1 MNHFTI
7 MHKEYS
13 PSILKKLKN
22 ITLQEICSTHFDAK
36 YKDIIVCNEFFNK
49 PGKEHYRFLSY
60 ISTLF
65 NNTTIIDIGS
75 HRGSSA
81 LALSYNST
89 NTIHSFDI
97 VSNVVNEK
105 VKAIENIHFHIENLF
120 DEAGQAKWETTIKN
134 SPFIFLDVD
143 PHDGNMEIDFYNYL
157 KRINYCGFVI
167 CDDIWFF
174 KEMRNDFWYKIPDEY
189 KYDVSDFGHWSGT
202 GIFTFNNEIQFPKYD
217 NSCWT
222 MVTAYFNLTKC
233 SDASDEIKSRD
244 QDYYLSHSYGCL
256 SLPYN
261 MVIYCD
267 DESLPKIKKIRPDF
281 LASRTQYIVCDFED
295 FSFKKNGKYLDKN
308 FKDYRNT
315 IIENRVKN
323 PYEFDQRNTASYY
336 LFCMSRYLM
345 LKNVIEKNP
354 FGSTHFSW
362 INFCIERMGYQNLL
376 RLDHAL
382 GQKRNRFSTV
392 YLDHIKESLVK
403 DTREYFLGGRWG
415 RCSLCSGFFTGNA
428 EYMYKVCDLIENK
441 FLEYLDEGYG
451 HADEQLMCPVY
462 YENPDLFEL
471 YYGEYF
477 QMITN
482 YVDIYHGY
490 WAPVEYFA
498 QHSINHGDYKR
509 CIAAC
514 ESLFRSHFLGKTVNN
529 AEVMD
534 YDRFKHLMEVY
545 MKCFEHENS

>member
-1 MNHFTI
+1 

-13 PSILKKLKN
+13 KVILKKLKEL
-22 ITLQEICSTHFDAK
+22 TLQEINSTHFDNK
-36 YKDIIVCNEFFNK
+36 YKDIIVCDEFF
-49 PGKEHYRFLSY
+49 GKSGNQHYRLLSY

-65 NNTTIIDIGS
+65 NNTTIIDIGT

-89 NTIHSFDI
+89 NIIHSFDI
-97 VSNVVNEK
+97 VNNVINEN
-105 VKAIENIHFHIENLF
+105 VKNIENIKFHVENLF
-120 DEAGQAKWETTIKN
+120 EESGQSKWESTIKN

-143 PHDGNMEIDFYNYL
+143 PHNGNMEIDFYNYL
-157 KRINYCGFVI
+157 KKINYQGFVI

-174 KEMRNDFWYKIPDEY
+174 KEMRNDFWYKIPYEY
-189 KYDVSDFGHWSGT
+189 RYDLSDFGHWSGT
-202 GIFTFNNEIQFPKYD
+202 GVFTFNSEIQFPKYD

-233 SDASDEIKSRD
+233 PDASKEIKERN
-244 QDYYLSHSYGCL
+244 QEYYLNHSYGCL

-267 DESLPKIKKIRPDF
+267 TDSLPKIQKLRPDF
-281 LASRTQYIVCDFED
+281 LTSKTQYIVCELDD
-295 FSFKKNGKYLDKN
+295 FSFKKNGKYLDKT
-308 FKDYRNT
+308 FKEYRDI
-315 IIENRVKN
+315 IIENRKKN
-323 PYEFDQRNTASYY
+323 PYIFDERNTASYY
-336 LFCMSRYLM
+336 LFCVSRYLM
-345 LKNVIEKNP
+345 LKDVIDKNP

-362 INFCIERMGYQNLL
+362 INFCIERMGHTNLL

-382 GQKRNRFSTV
+382 SIKRNRFSTV
-392 YLDHIKESLVK
+392 YMDHIEEDIVK
-403 DTREYFLGGRWG
+403 NTPVYFEWG
-415 RCSLCSGFFTGNA
+415 RCSLCSGFFTGNY

-441 FLEYLDEGYG
+441 FLEYLGQGFG

-471 YYGEYF
+471 FYGEYY

-482 YVDIYHGY
+482 YVDIYQSY
-490 WAPVEYFA
+490 WGPVEYYA
-498 QHSINHGDYKR
+498 EASHNHKDYKR
-509 CIAAC
+509 CMKAC

-529 AEVMD
+529 ADVMD
-534 YDRFKHLMEVY
+534 YDRLKHLMEIY
-545 MKCFEHENS
+545 MDCLEKCK